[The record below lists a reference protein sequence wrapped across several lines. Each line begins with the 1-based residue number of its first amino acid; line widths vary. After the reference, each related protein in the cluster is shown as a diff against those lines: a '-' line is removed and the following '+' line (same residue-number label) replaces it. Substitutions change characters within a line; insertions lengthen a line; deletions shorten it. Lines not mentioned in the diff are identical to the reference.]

1 MFKVFKVKLIFLIIL
16 IRPLKERT
24 KVLKLIFDGNAKT
37 IYILSYFHKFRDK
50 LKMLL
55 ILLGQHNSNLLIS
68 RNS

>member
-24 KVLKLIFDGNAKT
+24 KVLKLIFDGNAKN
-37 IYILSYFHKFRDK
+37 IYILSYFHKFSDK